1 MKCTRRRCRLGRS
14 GSAPSHPWKCPRLA
28 TNRTRAETDNDM
40 TLSLRIPPDKLTMQS
55 AVEAKLRE
63 IESTATGLLQE
74 VGNADPF
81 VAEALRDEASRLH
94 GIAFTVA
101 RLLCYD
107 DVDRAYRLINGD
119 LDGFGDVLG
128 TVA

>member
-1 MKCTRRRCRLGRS
+1 MS
-14 GSAPSHPWKCPRLA
+14 S
-28 TNRTRAETDNDM
+28 
-40 TLSLRIPPDKLTMQS
+40 LSLRIPPDKLTMQS

-119 LDGFGDVLG
+119 LDRFGDVLG